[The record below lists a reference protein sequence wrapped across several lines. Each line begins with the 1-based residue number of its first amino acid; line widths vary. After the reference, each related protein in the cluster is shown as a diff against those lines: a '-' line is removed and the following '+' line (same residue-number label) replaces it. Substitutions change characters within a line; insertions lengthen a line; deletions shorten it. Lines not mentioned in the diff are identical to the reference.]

1 MTRPRPVTEMYL
13 SAVRDAVARPGVWM
27 EIPRDFVTEANAS
40 VTAKCLEKGF
50 LRVEP
55 RAGDTSIAIE
65 GKHFIAT
72 EAPVHTR
79 VTSIDGGWRLSVRH
93 ESTA

>member
-1 MTRPRPVTEMYL
+1 M
-13 SAVRDAVARPGVWM
+13 AVERLTTDPLRQVAQ
-27 EIPRDFVTEANAS
+27 
-40 VTAKCLEKGF
+40 GF

-55 RAGDTSIAIE
+55 PDGDTSIAIE

-79 VTSIDGGWRLSVRH
+79 VTWIDGGWRLSVRH
-93 ESTA
+93 ESIA